1 MFKDNGGG
9 ITITD
14 EVSENQLAY
23 SAGCPVTIDLI
34 GDGLKIEGN
43 ILLSEQSPSD
53 HTKFLYTA
61 LIPMEGFQARYEM
74 GIDGERIKYRK
85 VKTDLTQID
94 APAAISIQKEQQ
106 EDTTK
111 HDRSDTA
118 SASVP
123 PETKVPSS
131 ITCDSAAKKS
141 TKGEGGSSSLK
152 QQRSPDVASQSTGNS
167 RKKLR
172 VDTAQPSHQANNNPH
187 PSHHANNNPDSG
199 RSMTSSNYSSP
210 QNKSHNVGV
219 GHITEKTIEIPQWI
233 QRSYQDKRNLFC
245 ELAVHACVTTDL
257 KLCLFSSSSILNSVL

>member
-23 SAGCPVTIDLI
+23 AAGCPVNIDLI
-34 GDGLKIEGN
+34 GDGLKIEGS

-53 HTKFLYTA
+53 HKKFLYTA

-85 VKTDLTQID
+85 VKTDLTQTD

-106 EDTTK
+106 QDTTQ

-123 PETKVPSS
+123 AETKVPSS

-167 RKKLR
+167 KKKLR
-172 VDTAQPSHQANNNPH
+172 VDIAHPSHQAD
-187 PSHHANNNPDSG
+187 NNPDSG
-199 RSMTSSNYSSP
+199 RSMTSYNYSSQ

-219 GHITEKTIEIPQWI
+219 RHITETTIDIPQWM
-233 QRSYQDKRNLFC
+233 QRRHQDKRNLFC
-245 ELAVHACVTTDL
+245 ELAMHVCAATDI
-257 KLCLFSSSSILNSVL
+257 KLCLFSSSSIINSVL